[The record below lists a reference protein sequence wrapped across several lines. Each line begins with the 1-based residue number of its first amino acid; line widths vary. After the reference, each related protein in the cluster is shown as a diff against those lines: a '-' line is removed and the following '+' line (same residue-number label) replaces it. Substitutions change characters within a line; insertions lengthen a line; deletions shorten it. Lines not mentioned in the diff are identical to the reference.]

1 MSTHNI
7 GFYEEISKIITKLS
21 SNIIKY
27 APYFFSWSSGLS
39 SAWAFAQSD
48 QSSLS
53 SRGNLRSQA
62 THGAYEP
69 RSEKTGLR
77 GF

>member
-27 APYFFSWSSGLS
+27 APYFFQSIYMYVYVEKVGNELS
-39 SAWAFAQSD
+39 NERNLVTEVFFAV
-48 QSSLS
+48 
-53 SRGNLRSQA
+53 
-62 THGAYEP
+62 
-69 RSEKTGLR
+69 
-77 GF
+77 F

>member
-27 APYFFSWSSGLS
+27 APYIS
-39 SAWAFAQSD
+39 SA
-48 QSSLS
+48 
-53 SRGNLRSQA
+53 A
-62 THGAYEP
+62 TDDAHCCG
-69 RSEKTGLR
+69 RKRIS
-77 GF
+77 